1 MATPRAQHRSATAPG
16 PQPPGVAARQHPA
29 QRGFTLIELLVA
41 LALMALMAAMSWR
54 GLDGMVGAQKRLAQ
68 HSDEVLTLQTALA
81 QWGADLDAL
90 AQQPNTPSIDWD
102 GRALRLLRRGS
113 QSAGEGLHVVA
124 WSQRLVGDTTY
135 WLRWQSPALT
145 TRAELQAAWNQAAR
159 WGQNPSDEDR
169 RSEVRITPLAG
180 WQIFFYRGGAWANP
194 LSSADS
200 SAPAE
205 GAAPAPA
212 APASGTA
219 VVGQP
224 TGAGLG
230 DPTRSAA
237 AGAAMPDGV
246 RLLLTLP
253 PGQAVSGVLSRD
265 WARTGLGGAQ

>member
-1 MATPRAQHRSATAPG
+1 MAAARTPGSGATAPG
-16 PQPPGVAARQHPA
+16 PQTPCAAARRHLA

-41 LALMALMAAMSWR
+41 LALLALMAAMSWR
-54 GLDGMVGAQKRLAQ
+54 GLDAMVGAQKRLAQ
-68 HSDEVLTLQTALA
+68 HSDGLLTLQTGLA

-90 AQQPNTPSIDWD
+90 ALQPNIPSIDWD

-113 QSAGEGLHVVA
+113 QSADEGLHVVA
-124 WSQRLVGDTTY
+124 WSQRLVGNTPY

-194 LSSADS
+194 LSSADG

-212 APASGTA
+212 APASG
-219 VVGQP
+219 
-224 TGAGLG
+224 AGPG

-237 AGAAMPDGV
+237 AGAMPDGV

-265 WARTGLGGAQ
+265 WARSGLGGAQ

>member
-1 MATPRAQHRSATAPG
+1 MAAARTLRGGARAPG
-16 PQPPGVAARQHPA
+16 PQTRCAAARRHPA

-54 GLDGMVGAQKRLAQ
+54 GLDAMVGAQKRLAQ
-68 HSDEVLTLQTALA
+68 HSDGLLTLQTGLA

-90 AQQPNTPSIDWD
+90 ALQPNIPSIDWD

-113 QSAGEGLHVVA
+113 QSADEGLHVVA
-124 WSQRLVGDTTY
+124 WSQRLVGNTPY

-194 LSSADS
+194 LSSADG

-212 APASGTA
+212 ASAS
-219 VVGQP
+219 
-224 TGAGLG
+224 GAGLV

-237 AGAAMPDGV
+237 AGAMPDGV